1 MATPKNTAPTRAVSA
16 PALPADP
23 SLQHLQAEMSRLDA
37 ILRRATRRAQ
47 VAGQDPADDL
57 RGLRISDT
65 EAGALSR
72 RPFGAHWAQTVVLAP
87 AEEKAFSSDESA
99 ARAAADQ
106 LIASARQS
114 GESLRLVRLA
124 QTFLFSRFDLDV
136 FLLCIA
142 PALDLRYE
150 RLYGYLQDDVT
161 RRRPTVGLMLDLLC
175 DPGAQRLQWLS
186 RFAADAPLFKH
197 GLIERA
203 ADTITAS
210 LMAQALRP
218 DDAVVSWLLG
228 HYQPDARLNARLLP
242 PAASDAD
249 AILAGPVMES
259 IGAIAAAFGEEHP
272 PVLAFHGPDASSQEA
287 TARWLGHGMDRP
299 LLAAQLPAIE
309 GSGANVA
316 EAVMMTLRDARLT
329 GAIAYLGNWDAAVV
343 DSGSSAAALEH
354 VLEHPDL
361 VILSSKGLWQAQ
373 SVERDRQVA
382 WFEFAVPDFS
392 QRRALWEHFLVEAGI
407 ALADDVDLTALAGQF
422 QLTAAR
428 IRDTAL
434 SARDNA
440 LAQRDADA
448 PPTISNAGLFAA
460 ARAYT
465 TPRLSGMAR
474 KITPR
479 YSWSDIVLP
488 DDQRQMLQEIVD
500 TVRVRPKVLG
510 EWGIGEKLTASD
522 GVTVLFAGPPG
533 TGKTM
538 AAEVIA
544 RELGLDLY
552 KIELSNLV
560 SKFIGET
567 EKNLERIFSEA
578 ENGSAILFFDE
589 ADAIFGKRSEVK
601 DAHDRYAN
609 IEVSYLLQRMES
621 YDGVTILATN
631 LRANLDEAFTRR
643 LAFAVDFPFPDEQY
657 RLRIWE
663 SLFPP
668 GVPREEGLD
677 LALLAKKHRLAG
689 GAIRNI
695 IVSAS
700 YLAANDG
707 GKVGMRHLVHGAR
720 RELQKMGR
728 LAQD

>member
-1 MATPKNTAPTRAVSA
+1 MSTPKNATVPRAGSG
-16 PALPADP
+16 PALPIDP

-37 ILRRATRRAQ
+37 ILRRASRRAQ
-47 VAGQDPADDL
+47 VAGQDPSDDL
-57 RGLRISDT
+57 RGLRISDA
-65 EAGALSR
+65 EAGALAR
-72 RPFGAHWAQTVVLAP
+72 RPFGAHWAQTATLDP
-87 AEEKAFSSDESA
+87 AEEQVFVRDE
-99 ARAAADQ
+99 AAAQ
-106 LIASARQS
+106 KAAEQAVASARQS
-114 GESLRLVRLA
+114 GAALRLVQLA
-124 QTFLFSRFDLDV
+124 QTFAFSRFDLDV

-175 DPGAQRLQWLS
+175 EPGAQRLQWLS
-186 RFAADAPLFKH
+186 RFADDAPLFKH

-203 ADTITAS
+203 ADTAS
-210 LMAQALRP
+210 APLMAQALRP
-218 DDAVVSWLLG
+218 DDAVVAWLLG
-228 HYQPDARLNARLLP
+228 HYQPDTRLNARLTP
-242 PAASDAD
+242 PTASDAD
-249 AILAGPVMES
+249 AILAGPVMEALAGLDPAS
-259 IGAIAAAFGEEHP
+259 ANGMP
-272 PVLAFHGPDASSQEA
+272 PVLAFHGPDESSQEA
-287 TARWLGHGMDRP
+287 AARWLAHGLDRP
-299 LLAAQLPAIE
+299 LLAAQLPAVE
-309 GSGANVA
+309 GAGANVA

-329 GAIAYLGNWDAAVV
+329 GAVVYLGNWDATLIDNGPSV
-343 DSGSSAAALEH
+343 AALNH
-354 VLEHPDL
+354 VLGHPDV
-361 VILSSKGLWQAQ
+361 VIVSSRGVWQARG
-373 SVERDRQVA
+373 VERERQLV
-382 WFEFAVPDFS
+382 WLEFAVPDFS
-392 QRRALWEHFLVEAGI
+392 QRHALWQHFLAEAGL
-407 ALADDVDLTALAGQF
+407 ALADDIDLTTLAGQF
-422 QLTAAR
+422 QLTATR
-428 IRDTAL
+428 IRDTVTSTRDAAL
-434 SARDNA
+434 SG
-440 LAQRDADA
+440 QKTDA
-448 PPTISNAGLFAA
+448 PPTMTNAGLFAA
-460 ARAYT
+460 ARAFT

-500 TVRVRPKVLG
+500 TVRVRPKVLQ
-510 EWGIGEKLTASD
+510 EWGVGEKLTASD

-560 SKFIGET
+560 SKYIGET

-677 LALLAKKHRLAG
+677 LASLAKKHRLAG

-700 YLAANDG
+700 YLAASDG
-707 GKVGMRHLVHGAR
+707 GKVGMRHLLHGAR

-728 LAQD
+728 LTQD